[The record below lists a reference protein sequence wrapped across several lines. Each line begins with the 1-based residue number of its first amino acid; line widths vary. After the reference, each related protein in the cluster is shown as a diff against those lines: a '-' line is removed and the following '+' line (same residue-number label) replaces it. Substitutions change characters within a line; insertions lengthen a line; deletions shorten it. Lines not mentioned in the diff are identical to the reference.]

1 VTDDIK
7 LVVML
12 QELFRHCKPLGAW
25 GDGAALLEAA
35 GIDRKAAGVLVGD
48 DSDKAFSSDLVAALG
63 LHRVWER
70 AGAVMASAVA
80 PSKTASKKKTA
91 AKKTASTRRPQG

>member
-1 VTDDIK
+1 IK

-35 GIDRKAAGVLVGD
+35 GIGRNAAGVLVGD
-48 DSDKAFSSDLVAALG
+48 DSDKEFSSDLVAALG
-63 LHRVWER
+63 RHRVWER
-70 AGAVMASAVA
+70 AGAVKASAVA
-80 PSKTASKKKTA
+80 PSKAAPKKKTA
-91 AKKTASTRRPQG
+91 PKKTAPTRRASK